1 MRIEIS
7 EKIKYIG
14 VDDTTLDL
22 FESQYVVPD
31 GVSYNSYVI
40 LDEKVAVIDTADE
53 RMEKE
58 WLENLCRE
66 LNGREVDYLIIQHL
80 EPDHAGG
87 ILRLMEMFPEI
98 TLVGNPKTF
107 LFLSQFLPQ
116 NANWNRCNVRC
127 STQNLSI
134 LEQFHKKVV
143 KDKDSLCLGEHT
155 LHFYTA
161 AMVHWPEVMVTYES
175 TERILF
181 SADAFG
187 KFGALEVTE
196 EDDWDCEARR
206 YYFNIVGKYGIAV
219 QALLGKVKELK
230 IQTICPAHGP
240 ILTQPLEEYLRLYDT
255 WSRYEPETN
264 GVLIAFGSFH
274 GNSRKAAEYLA
285 KRLAENGLSEIV
297 LRDMARDDMAEVIED
312 AFRYDRMILVAS
324 SYEGSVFPQI
334 KDLLHRLQS
343 KGYQKRKVAIVE
355 NGTWSPSA
363 GRTIRE
369 MLEHMKAIEI
379 VEPMVTI
386 YSAMNA
392 CNMEELSTLAD
403 EMVMEE

>member
-1 MRIEIS
+1 MRVEIS
-7 EKIKYIG
+7 EKIQYIG

-22 FESQYVVPD
+22 FESQYVIPD

-58 WLENLCRE
+58 WLENLNRA
-66 LNGREVDYLIIQHL
+66 LGGREVDYLIIQHL

-87 ILRLMEMFPEI
+87 ILRLMELYPEI
-98 TLVGNPKTF
+98 TLVGNQKTF
-107 LFLSQFLPQ
+107 LFLSQFLKQ
-116 NANWNRCNVRC
+116 ENF
-127 STQNLSI
+127 QKL
-134 LEQFHKKVV
+134 VV
-143 KDKDSLCLGEHT
+143 KEKDILCLGEHT
-155 LHFYTA
+155 LHFYMA
-161 AMVHWPEVMVTYES
+161 AMVHWPEVLVTYES

-187 KFGALEVTE
+187 KFGALEAT
-196 EDDWDCEARR
+196 EDDDWACEARR

-219 QALLGKVKELK
+219 QALLAKVKELK
-230 IQTICPAHGP
+230 IQMICPAHGP
-240 ILTQPLEEYLRLYDT
+240 ILSQPLDQYVSLYDT
-255 WSRYEPETN
+255 WSRYEPETS

-274 GNSRKAAEYLA
+274 GNSKRAAEYLA
-285 KRLAENGLSEIV
+285 SRLVENGFSEVV
-297 LRDMARDDMAEVIED
+297 LRDMARDDMSEIIED

-324 SYEGSVFPQI
+324 SYEGGVFPQV
-334 KDLLHRLQS
+334 KDFLHRLQS

-363 GRTIRE
+363 GRVIRE
-369 MLEHMKAIEI
+369 ILEGMKAIEI

-386 YSAMNA
+386 YSAMNE
-392 CNMEELSTLAD
+392 CNMEALNTLAD
-403 EMVMEE
+403 EMV

>member
-1 MRIEIS
+1 MRVEIS

-22 FESQYVVPD
+22 FESQYVIPD

-58 WLENLCRE
+58 WLDKLCCE
-66 LNGREVDYLIIQHL
+66 LDGRAVDYLIIQHL

-87 ILRLMEMFPEI
+87 ILRLMELYPEM
-98 TLVGNPKTF
+98 TLVGNQKTF
-107 LFLSQFLPQ
+107 LFLGQFMSQESGL
-116 NANWNRCNVRC
+116 NACSPRCGLQSSAGDLASFRK
-127 STQNLSI
+127 L
-134 LEQFHKKVV
+134 VV
-143 KDKDSLCLGEHT
+143 KEKDTLCLGEHT
-155 LHFYTA
+155 LQFFTA

-187 KFGALEVTE
+187 KFGALEVAA
-196 EDDWDCEARR
+196 EDDWACEARR

-219 QALLGKVKELK
+219 QALLAKVKELK
-230 IQTICPAHGP
+230 IQMICPAHGP
-240 ILTQPLEEYLRLYDT
+240 ILTPPLEEYVRLYDT
-255 WSRYEPETN
+255 WSRYEPETS

-274 GNSRKAAEYLA
+274 GNSKKAAEYLA
-285 KRLAENGLSEIV
+285 AKLVERGFTEVV
-297 LRDMARDDMAEVIED
+297 LRDTARDDMAEIVED

-324 SYEGSVFPQI
+324 SYEGNLFPQVRE
-334 KDLLHRLQS
+334 LLSRLQS

-363 GRTIRE
+363 GRVIRE
-369 MLEHMKAIEI
+369 MLDSMKAIEI

-386 YSAMNA
+386 YSVMNA
-392 CNMEELSTLAD
+392 CNMEELNTLAD
-403 EMVMEE
+403 EMV

>member
-1 MRIEIS
+1 MKIEIS
-7 EKIKYIG
+7 DKIKYIG

-22 FESQYVVPD
+22 FESQYIIPD

-58 WLENLCRE
+58 WLENLCCE

-80 EPDHAGG
+80 EPDHTGG
-87 ILRLMEMFPEI
+87 IIRLMEMYPEM
-98 TLVGNPKTF
+98 TLVGNQKTF
-107 LFLSQFLPQ
+107 LFLSQFLSQ
-116 NANWNRCNVRC
+116 NISMNKCNTRCGIQTSVGTLENV
-127 STQNLSI
+127 NKLI
-134 LEQFHKKVV
+134 V
-143 KDKDSLCLGEHT
+143 KEKDTLCLGEHT
-155 LHFYTA
+155 LNFYMA
-161 AMVHWPEVMVTYES
+161 AMVHWPEVLVTYES

-196 EDDWDCEARR
+196 EDEWACEARR

-219 QALLGKVKELK
+219 QALLGKVKELP
-230 IQTICPAHGP
+230 IQKICPAHGP
-240 ILTQPLEEYLRLYDT
+240 ILSQPLDDYLSLYDT
-255 WSRYEPETN
+255 WSRYEPETS

-274 GNSRKAAEYLA
+274 GNSKKAAEHLA
-285 KRLAENGLSEIV
+285 ARLVEKGFSEIV
-297 LRDMARDDMAEVIED
+297 LRDMVRDDMAEIIED

-324 SYEGSVFPQI
+324 SYEGGVFPQVREF
-334 KDLLHRLQS
+334 LYRLQS

-369 MLEHMKAIEI
+369 ILETMKAIEI

-386 YSAMNA
+386 YSVMTE
-392 CNMEELSTLAD
+392 CNREELNTLAD
-403 EMVMEE
+403 EMV

>member
-1 MRIEIS
+1 MRVEIS

-22 FESQYVVPD
+22 FESQYVIPD

-58 WLENLCRE
+58 WLEKLCCE
-66 LNGREVDYLIIQHL
+66 LDGRAVDYLIIQHL

-87 ILRLMEMFPEI
+87 ILHLMELYPEM
-98 TLVGNPKTF
+98 TLVGNQKTF
-107 LFLSQFLPQ
+107 LFLGQFMSQESGL
-116 NANWNRCNVRC
+116 NACSPRCGLQSSAGDLASFRK
-127 STQNLSI
+127 L
-134 LEQFHKKVV
+134 VV
-143 KDKDSLCLGEHT
+143 KEKDTLCLGEHT
-155 LHFYTA
+155 LQFFTA

-187 KFGALEVTE
+187 KFGALEVAA
-196 EDDWDCEARR
+196 EDDWACEARR

-219 QALLGKVKELK
+219 QALLAKVKELK
-230 IQTICPAHGP
+230 IQMICPAHGP
-240 ILTQPLEEYLRLYDT
+240 ILTPPLEEYVRLYDT
-255 WSRYEPETN
+255 WSRYEPETS

-274 GNSRKAAEYLA
+274 GNSKKAAEYLA
-285 KRLAENGLSEIV
+285 AKLVERGFTEVV
-297 LRDMARDDMAEVIED
+297 LRDTARDDMAEIIED

-324 SYEGSVFPQI
+324 SYEGSLFPQVRE
-334 KDLLHRLQS
+334 LLSRLQS

-363 GRTIRE
+363 GRVIRE
-369 MLEHMKAIEI
+369 MLDSMKAIEI

-386 YSAMNA
+386 YSVMNA
-392 CNMEELSTLAD
+392 CNMEELNTLAD
-403 EMVMEE
+403 EMV

>member
-1 MRIEIS
+1 MKVEIS

-14 VDDTTLDL
+14 VDDTTIDL

-40 LDEKVAVIDTADE
+40 LDDKVAVIDTTDE

-58 WLENLCRE
+58 WLENLCLE
-66 LNGREVDYLIIQHL
+66 LNGRAVDYLIIQHL
-80 EPDHAGG
+80 EPDHTGG
-87 ILRLMEMFPEI
+87 IVRLMELYPEM
-98 TLVGNPKTF
+98 TLVGNQKTF
-107 LFLSQFLPQ
+107 LFLAQFLSQ
-116 NANWNRCNVRC
+116 ESGLNACAPRCGIQAGGGDLASFRK
-127 STQNLSI
+127 L
-134 LEQFHKKVV
+134 VV
-143 KDKDSLCLGEHT
+143 KEKDTLCLGEHT
-155 LHFYTA
+155 LQFFTA

-187 KFGALEVTE
+187 KFGALELAGDE
-196 EDDWDCEARR
+196 EWACEARR

-219 QALLGKVKELK
+219 QALLSKVKELK
-230 IQTICPAHGP
+230 IQMICPAHGP
-240 ILTQPLEEYLRLYDT
+240 LLMPPLEEYIRLYDT
-255 WSRYEPETN
+255 WSRYEPETS

-274 GNSRKAAEYLA
+274 GNSKKAAEYMA
-285 KRLAENGLSEIV
+285 KGLVERGFTEIE
-297 LRDMARDDMAEVIED
+297 LHDLARDDMAEIIEA

-324 SYEGSVFPQI
+324 SYEGGVFPQMREF
-334 KDLLHRLQS
+334 LHRLQS

-363 GRTIRE
+363 GRVIRE
-369 MLEHMKAIEI
+369 MIESMKAIEI

-386 YSAMNA
+386 YSVMNA
-392 CNMEELSTLAD
+392 CNMEELNTLAD
-403 EMVMEE
+403 EMV

>member
-1 MRIEIS
+1 MNIEIS

-22 FESQYVVPD
+22 FESQYVIPD

-58 WLENLCRE
+58 WLDNLCRE
-66 LNGREVDYLIIQHL
+66 LNGRAVDYLIIQHL
-80 EPDHAGG
+80 EPDHTGG
-87 ILRLMEMFPEI
+87 ILRLMELYPEM
-98 TLVGNPKTF
+98 TLVGNQKTF
-107 LFLSQFLPQ
+107 LFLGQFL
-116 NANWNRCNVRC
+116 
-127 STQNLSI
+127 SQNLSI
-134 LEQFHKKVV
+134 NKCNTRCGIQDSSGSLEHVNKLVV
-143 KDKDSLCLGEHT
+143 KEKDMLCLGEHT
-155 LHFYTA
+155 LQFFTA

-187 KFGALEVTE
+187 KFGALEVAG
-196 EDDWDCEARR
+196 EDDWACEARR

-219 QALLGKVKELK
+219 QALLAKVKELK
-230 IQTICPAHGP
+230 IQMICPAHGP
-240 ILTQPLEEYLRLYDT
+240 ILTTPLEEYIRLYDT
-255 WSRYEPETN
+255 WSRYEPESS

-274 GNSRKAAEYLA
+274 GNSKKAAEYLA
-285 KRLAENGLSEIV
+285 GKLVERGFTEVV
-297 LRDMARDDMAEVIED
+297 LRDMVRDDMAEIIED

-324 SYEGSVFPQI
+324 SYEGGVFPQTREF
-334 KDLLHRLQS
+334 LSRLQS

-363 GRTIRE
+363 GRVIRE
-369 MLEHMKAIEI
+369 MLEGMKAIEI

-386 YSAMNA
+386 YSVMNE
-392 CNMEELSTLAD
+392 CNMEELNTLAD
-403 EMVMEE
+403 EMV

>member
-1 MRIEIS
+1 MKVEVS

-22 FESQYVVPD
+22 FESQYVIPD

-40 LDEKVAVIDTADE
+40 LDDKVAVIDTADE

-58 WLENLCRE
+58 WLDNLCCE
-66 LNGREVDYLIIQHL
+66 LNGRVVDYLIIQHL

-87 ILRLMEMFPEI
+87 ILRLMEMFPEM
-98 TLVGNPKTF
+98 TLVGNQKTF
-107 LFLSQFLPQ
+107 LFLGQFLSQ
-116 NANWNRCNVRC
+116 ESGLNAC
-127 STQNLSI
+127 SQSCGTQTPRDLASFRK
-134 LEQFHKKVV
+134 LVV
-143 KDKDSLCLGEHT
+143 KEKNTLCLGEHT
-155 LHFYTA
+155 LQFFTA

-187 KFGALEVTE
+187 KFGALEVAG
-196 EDDWDCEARR
+196 EDEWACEARR

-219 QALLGKVKELK
+219 QSLLAKVKELK
-230 IQTICPAHGP
+230 IQMICPAHGP
-240 ILTQPLEEYLRLYDT
+240 ILTPPLEEYIRLYDT
-255 WSRYEPETN
+255 WSRYEPETS

-274 GNSRKAAEYLA
+274 GNSKKAAEYLA
-285 KRLAENGLSEIV
+285 GKLVEKGFSEVV
-297 LRDMARDDMAEVIED
+297 LRDTSRDDMAEIIED

-324 SYEGSVFPQI
+324 SYEGGVFPQMRE
-334 KDLLHRLQS
+334 LLSRLQS
-343 KGYQKRKVAIVE
+343 KGFQKRKVAIVE

-363 GRTIRE
+363 GRLIRE
-369 MLEHMKAIEI
+369 MLESMKAIEV

-386 YSAMNA
+386 YSVMNA
-392 CNMEELSTLAD
+392 CNMEALNTLAD
-403 EMVMEE
+403 EMV

>member
-1 MRIEIS
+1 VKIEIS

-22 FESQYVVPD
+22 FESQYVIPD

-58 WLENLCRE
+58 WLENLHSE
-66 LNGREVDYLIIQHL
+66 LNGRAVDYLIIQHL
-80 EPDHAGG
+80 EPDHTGG
-87 ILRLMEMFPEI
+87 ILRLMELYPEMI
-98 TLVGNPKTF
+98 LVGNQKTF

-116 NANWNRCNVRC
+116 ENFNK
-127 STQNLSI
+127 Q
-134 LEQFHKKVV
+134 VV
-143 KDKDSLCLGEHT
+143 KEKDILCLGEHT
-155 LHFYTA
+155 LHFYMA
-161 AMVHWPEVMVTYES
+161 AMVHWPEVLVTYES

-187 KFGALEVTE
+187 KFGALEVTA
-196 EDDWDCEARR
+196 EDDWACEARR

-219 QALLGKVKELK
+219 QALLAKIKELK
-230 IQTICPAHGP
+230 IQMICPAHGP
-240 ILTQPLEEYLRLYDT
+240 MLTQPLEEYLHLYDI
-255 WSRYEPETN
+255 WSRYEPETS

-274 GNSRKAAEYLA
+274 GNSKKAAEYLA
-285 KRLAENGLSEIV
+285 GRLVEKGFSEVV
-297 LRDMARDDMAEVIED
+297 LRDMVRDDMAEVIED

-324 SYEGSVFPQI
+324 SYEGGVFPQVR
-334 KDLLHRLQS
+334 DFLHRLQS

-369 MLEHMKAIEI
+369 MLESMKTIEI
-379 VEPMVTI
+379 VDPMVTI
-386 YSAMNA
+386 YSTMDS
-392 CNMEELSTLAD
+392 CNMEELNTLAD
-403 EMVMEE
+403 EMV

>member
-1 MRIEIS
+1 MRTEIS

-58 WLENLCRE
+58 WLEKLCNE

-80 EPDHAGG
+80 EPDHTGG
-87 ILRLMEMFPEI
+87 ILHLLEIYPEM
-98 TLVGNPKTF
+98 TLVGNQKTF
-107 LFLSQFLPQ
+107 LFLSQFLT
-116 NANWNRCNVRC
+116 N
-127 STQNLSI
+127 I
-134 LEQFHKKVV
+134 EGGLESVKKLVV
-143 KDKDSLCLGEHT
+143 KEKDVLCLGEHT
-155 LHFYTA
+155 LYFFMA
-161 AMVHWPEVMVTYES
+161 AMVHWPEVLVTYES

-187 KFGALEVTE
+187 KFGALEITA
-196 EDDWDCEARR
+196 EDDWACEARR

-219 QALLGKVKELK
+219 QALLTKMKDLRIEK
-230 IQTICPAHGP
+230 ICPAHGP
-240 ILTQPLEEYLRLYDT
+240 ILTQPLEKYMNLYDV
-255 WSRYEPETN
+255 WSRYEPESN
-264 GVLIAFGSFH
+264 GVLIVFGSFH
-274 GNSRKAAEYLA
+274 GNSKHAAEYLA
-285 KRLAENGLSEIV
+285 GRLVERGFSEVV
-297 LRDMARDDMAEVIED
+297 LRDAARDDMAEIIED

-324 SYEGSVFPQI
+324 SYEGAVFPQI
-334 KDLLHRLQS
+334 NDLLYRLRS

-363 GRTIRE
+363 GRVIRE
-369 MLEHMKAIEI
+369 TLEGMKSIEI

-386 YSAMNA
+386 YSVMND
-392 CNMEELSTLAD
+392 CNKKELNILAD
-403 EMVMEE
+403 EMI

>member
-1 MRIEIS
+1 MNIEIS

-22 FESQYVVPD
+22 FESQYVIPD

-58 WLENLCRE
+58 WLDNLCHE
-66 LNGREVDYLIIQHL
+66 LNGRAVDYLIIQHL
-80 EPDHAGG
+80 EPDHTGG
-87 ILRLMEMFPEI
+87 ILRLMELYPEM
-98 TLVGNPKTF
+98 TLVGNQKTF
-107 LFLSQFLPQ
+107 LFLGQFL
-116 NANWNRCNVRC
+116 
-127 STQNLSI
+127 SQNLSI
-134 LEQFHKKVV
+134 NKCNTRCGIQDSSGSLEHVNKLVV
-143 KDKDSLCLGEHT
+143 KEKDILCLGEHT
-155 LHFYTA
+155 LQFFTA

-187 KFGALEVTE
+187 KFGALEVAG
-196 EDDWDCEARR
+196 EDDWACEARR

-219 QALLGKVKELK
+219 QALLAKVKELK
-230 IQTICPAHGP
+230 IQMICPAHGP
-240 ILTQPLEEYLRLYDT
+240 ILTTPLEEYIRLYDT
-255 WSRYEPETN
+255 WSRYEPESS

-274 GNSRKAAEYLA
+274 GNSKKAAEYLA
-285 KRLAENGLSEIV
+285 GKLVERGFTEVV
-297 LRDMARDDMAEVIED
+297 LRDMVRDDMAEIIED

-324 SYEGSVFPQI
+324 SYEGGVFPQTREF
-334 KDLLHRLQS
+334 LSRLQS

-363 GRTIRE
+363 GRVIRE
-369 MLEHMKAIEI
+369 MLESMKAIEI

-386 YSAMNA
+386 YSVMNE
-392 CNMEELSTLAD
+392 CNMEELNTLAD
-403 EMVMEE
+403 EMV

>member
-1 MRIEIS
+1 MKFKCEHAMIAIDYAVRSVQNMKIEIS

-22 FESQYVVPD
+22 FESQYVIPD
-31 GVSYNSYVI
+31 GVAYNSYVI

-80 EPDHAGG
+80 EPDHTGG
-87 ILRLMEMFPEI
+87 ILRLLEMFPEM

-107 LFLSQFLPQ
+107 LFLSNFL
-116 NANWNRCNVRC
+116 A
-127 STQNLSI
+127 SD
-134 LEQFHKKVV
+134 LEQFHKYIV
-143 KDKDSLCLGEHT
+143 KEKDSLCLGEHT
-155 LHFYTA
+155 LHFYMG

-175 TERILF
+175 KERILF

-187 KFGALEVTE
+187 KFGALEVTA
-196 EDDWDCEARR
+196 EDDWVCEARR

-219 QALLGKVKELK
+219 QALLGKVKELN

-255 WSRYEPETN
+255 WSSYEPETS

-274 GNSRKAAEYLA
+274 GNSKNAAEYLA
-285 KRLAENGLSEIV
+285 RRLEEKGCTQVV
-297 LRDMARDDMAEVIED
+297 LRDMARADMSEVIED
-312 AFRYDRMILVAS
+312 AFRYDSMVLVAS
-324 SYEGSVFPQI
+324 SYEGGVFPQV
-334 KDLLHRLQS
+334 KDFMHRLLS

-355 NGTWSPSA
+355 NGTWAPSA
-363 GRTIRE
+363 GRVIRE
-369 MLEHMKAIEI
+369 ILAQMKAIEL
-379 VEPMVTI
+379 VEPMVTM
-386 YSAMNA
+386 YSAMNEE
-392 CNMEELSTLAD
+392 NMEEINLLAD
-403 EMVMEE
+403 KL

>member
-1 MRIEIS
+1 MKIEIS

-22 FESQYVVPD
+22 FESQYVIPD

-58 WLENLCRE
+58 WLENLQRE

-80 EPDHAGG
+80 EPDHTGG
-87 ILRLMEMFPEI
+87 IQHLLELYPKM
-98 TLVGNPKTF
+98 TLVGNQKTF
-107 LFLSQFLPQ
+107 LFLSQFLNPF
-116 NANWNRCNVRC
+116 V
-127 STQNLSI
+127 
-134 LEQFHKKVV
+134 EQFQKLVV
-143 KDKDSLCLGEHT
+143 KESDTLCLGEHI

-187 KFGALEVTE
+187 KFGALEAT
-196 EDDWDCEARR
+196 EDDDWACEARR

-219 QALLGKVKELK
+219 QALLGKVKDLK

-274 GNSRKAAEYLA
+274 GNSRRAAEYLA
-285 KRLAENGLSEIV
+285 KRLSEKGFSEIV

-312 AFRYDRMILVAS
+312 AFQYDRMVLVAS
-324 SYEGSVFPQI
+324 SYEGGVFPQI
-334 KDLLHRLQS
+334 KDFLHRLQS

-355 NGTWSPSA
+355 NGTWAPSA

-386 YSAMNA
+386 YSSMNQR
-392 CNMEELSTLAD
+392 NMEEINTLAD
-403 EMVMEE
+403 EML